1 MVFKPN
7 ENLVLA
13 IILGYIFTFVFLTF
27 MMILALISN
36 GEFWWLYILLYG
48 LFLIV
53 SLKMFQTY
61 GSSLRMDE
69 NGCSLEFLW
78 IKKKYRWCDLKTIR
92 VEDLRATFDMSCY
105 EKCIVFS
112 TKQKVRPFVHVSPFK
127 RIG

>member
-1 MVFKPN
+1 MVFKPDK
-7 ENLVLA
+7 NLVLV
-13 IILGYIFTFVFLTF
+13 IILGYIFAFVFLTF

-78 IKKKYRWCDLKTIR
+78 IKKK
-92 VEDLRATFDMSCY
+92 
-105 EKCIVFS
+105 
-112 TKQKVRPFVHVSPFK
+112 
-127 RIG
+127 